1 MDRSNKRFPIVST
14 PPIITSFF
22 KSTLGLLI
30 VPLSPCILLIHRYII
45 CLILAWSLV
54 IKLVYLVL
62 FVVGDACCENI
73 VYVLLG
79 CRFEILLYYVHC
91 I

>member
-1 MDRSNKRFPIVST
+1 MDGSNERFPNVST
-14 PPIITSFF
+14 PPIITPLFN
-22 KSTLGLLI
+22 STLGLLI
-30 VPLSPCILLIHRYII
+30 VALSPCILLIHRYMIS
-45 CLILAWSLV
+45 LILAWSLV
-54 IKLVYLVL
+54 IKLVYFVL